1 MADATLLQ
9 LLSGADPLAAQM
21 LAASQG
27 QALTNASLDPSFG
40 HNEGL
45 FGALAKTIAGIR
57 GGGMTNDAVQQIV
70 AQRQAA
76 LPELAKLLASDNPFA
91 AAASGNVSPG
101 ALAAF
106 MAGQTPESAA
116 ATRKALAAAQLGEL
130 DVAGWKRAQAQR
142 AGIAA
147 PADAGAGA
155 LPQAD
160 AGIDTPAGGISSPAS
175 KKAAPPPA
183 RAATPTA
190 SLTSAAGLT
199 DGRAPAAAPSADIA
213 SSIGTL
219 PEGQQTQALAS
230 LSPQDRAK
238 LVADLAAK
246 LRGGKGGP
254 GAARR

>member
-76 LPELAKLLASDNPFA
+76 LPELAKLLASDNPFQ

-101 ALAAF
+101 ALAQF
-106 MAGQTPESAA
+106 LAGQTPEGAA

-142 AGIAA
+142 AGIAQ
-147 PADAGAGA
+147 PADAGAGG

-160 AGIDTPAGGISSPAS
+160 AGTGIDAPAGGISSPAS

-199 DGRAPAAAPSADIA
+199 DGRAPAASTDIA

-219 PEGQQTQALAS
+219 PEAQQTQALAS

-246 LRGGKGGP
+246 LRGKG
-254 GAARR
+254 RK